1 MINHN
6 LFFEKWLDLASTEA
20 QEDAMK
26 NYMLGLAPDELTRF
40 ILWKTDEASFRDAQ
54 KQGAFSAETK
64 DAVLIASD
72 KRIALK
78 RGQNEQIAA

>member
-6 LFFEKWLDLASTEA
+6 LFFEKWLDLTSMEA
-20 QEDAMK
+20 QEEAMK
-26 NYMLGLAPDELTRF
+26 NYMLGLAPDELMRF
-40 ILWKTDEASFRDAQ
+40 ILWKTDEESFRAAQ
-54 KQGAFSAETK
+54 KRGAFSAETK